1 MQLHEA
7 PLQAIPRLVKERLLV
22 VLVKGSLH
30 IRLARIDSE
39 QFTVFAFRLINQV
52 RALVFG

>member
-7 PLQAIPRLVKERLLV
+7 PLQAVPHLVKERLLV
-22 VLVKGSLH
+22 VLVEGSLH
-30 IRLARIDSE
+30 IRLVRVDSE
-39 QFTVFAFRLINQV
+39 QFTVFALRLINKV